1 MPGERHTPKLGL
13 DLVGGKQVV
22 FEAKTDNGKNPS
34 KGAMSQARQ
43 IMEDRVNGSGVA
55 NAEVVVQGGNQ
66 IAVSI
71 PGKNSADIAKLGE
84 AAKLNFRPLVM
95 PPVATAAASAA
106 AATQAPPTGATPTT
120 APSGATTPA
129 APTTPAGSSPSAS
142 SSNSPRDNA
151 ARPLDAPST
160 PASPSGTATSPKAS
174 TTPSPSTPP

>member
-34 KGAMSQARQ
+34 KAAMSQARQ

-55 NAEVVVQGGNQ
+55 NAEVVIQGGNQ

-84 AAKLNFRPLVM
+84 AAQLNFRPVVM
-95 PPVATAAASAA
+95 PPVPVTASNASGS
-106 AATQAPPTGATPTT
+106 PTSTPTT
-120 APSGATTPA
+120 SPTSKPA
-129 APTTPAGSSPSAS
+129 RKPTTAGQSQH
-142 SSNSPRDNA
+142 A
-151 ARPLDAPST
+151 AR
-160 PASPSGTATSPKAS
+160 
-174 TTPSPSTPP
+174 